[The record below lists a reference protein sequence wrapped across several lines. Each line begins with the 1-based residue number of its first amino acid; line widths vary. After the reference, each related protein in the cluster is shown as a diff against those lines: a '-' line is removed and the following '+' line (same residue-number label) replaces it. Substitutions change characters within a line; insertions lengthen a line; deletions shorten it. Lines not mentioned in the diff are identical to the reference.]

1 MPNFFDLIL
10 SFFQLFDALVDARE
24 RFGPAEDMADL
35 HGAAGRHGLAGNGDA
50 HRPHDESV
58 FAAEFRRRA
67 DQTVV
72 HGLLRPVGDGRET
85 RAHFPEHVERDGLV
99 ALGLLVDV
107 ERGVVL
113 GQRIEEAE
121 LFGNVREL
129 FGALLQNGG
138 DEGGIV
144 AFGLDGLADPRLG
157 GARERLG
164 GHGLDVLAVEV
175 RELFDIENGRG
186 LRDAGHIERLRELV
200 DRKDLALTAGRPA
213 EERDVVHDRL
223 GEEALCDKIDKY
235 LVKWRANQASEHQ
248 QNIAFYGYQ
257 RDTYKVNV
265 SLPRFGSGEAKG
277 VVNESVRGFDL
288 YIITDV
294 FNYSCTYNMYGM
306 EVPMSPDDHYAD
318 LKRVISAISGKA
330 KRITILMPMLYEGR
344 QHKRSSRESL
354 DCALALQE
362 LVNLGVDNIMTFDAH
377 DKRVQNAIP
386 NGSFENIMPT
396 YQMIKSLVNSVED
409 LHVDKDHL
417 MVISPDEGALH
428 RCIYFATQLGVNLGM
443 FYKRRDY
450 TRVVN
455 GRNPIVAHE
464 YLGESVEG
472 KTVFIADDIIASGES
487 MLEVA
492 SNLKE
497 RGAANI
503 IANATF
509 PLFTSG
515 LEKFDK
521 AVADGTLTY
530 VVGTNLTY
538 RMPELLTRDWYV
550 DVDVSKYAAYFVVAL
565 NHDMSVSSIIDPI
578 KKIEALLASRK

>member
-1 MPNFFDLIL
+1 MP
-10 SFFQLFDALVDARE
+10 RKT
-24 RFGPAEDMADL
+24 AE
-35 HGAAGRHGLAGNGDA
+35 NV
-50 HRPHDESV
+50 E
-58 FAAEFRRRA
+58 
-67 DQTVV
+67 TI
-72 HGLLRPVGDGRET
+72 PVG
-85 RAHFPEHVERDGLV
+85 P
-99 ALGLLVDV
+99 LGIIAMP
-107 ERGVVL
+107 GC
-113 GQRIEEAE
+113 
-121 LFGNVREL
+121 
-129 FGALLQNGG
+129 
-138 DEGGIV
+138 
-144 AFGLDGLADPRLG
+144 
-157 GARERLG
+157 
-164 GHGLDVLAVEV
+164 
-175 RELFDIENGRG
+175 
-186 LRDAGHIERLRELV
+186 
-200 DRKDLALTAGRPA
+200 
-213 EERDVVHDRL
+213 
-223 GEEALCDKIDKY
+223 EALCDKIDKY

-417 MVISPDEGALH
+417 MVISPDEGARH

-455 GRNPIVAHE
+455 GRNPIVEHQ
-464 YLGESVEG
+464 YLGDSVEG
-472 KTVFIADDIIASGES
+472 KDIIIVDDMISSGES
-487 MLEVA
+487 MLEVC
-492 SNLKE
+492 SKLKGLKAG
-497 RGAANI
+497 RI
-503 IANATF
+503 FVCTTF
-509 PLFTSG
+509 GLFCNG
-515 LEKFDK
+515 LEVFDEAYK
-521 AVADGTLTY
+521 NGTFYRVFT
-530 VVGTNLTY
+530 TNGVYQT
-538 RMPELLTRDWYV
+538 PELLSRDWYESV
-550 DVDVSKYAAYFVVAL
+550 DLSKYTAYFLDTL
-565 NHDMSVSSIIDPI
+565 NHDMSVSSLLDCSDKIEKILI
-578 KKIEALLASRK
+578 KKGLKEAK

>member
-1 MPNFFDLIL
+1 MP
-10 SFFQLFDALVDARE
+10 RKT
-24 RFGPAEDMADL
+24 AE
-35 HGAAGRHGLAGNGDA
+35 NV
-50 HRPHDESV
+50 E
-58 FAAEFRRRA
+58 
-67 DQTVV
+67 TI
-72 HGLLRPVGDGRET
+72 PVG
-85 RAHFPEHVERDGLV
+85 P
-99 ALGLLVDV
+99 LGIIAMP
-107 ERGVVL
+107 GC
-113 GQRIEEAE
+113 
-121 LFGNVREL
+121 
-129 FGALLQNGG
+129 
-138 DEGGIV
+138 
-144 AFGLDGLADPRLG
+144 
-157 GARERLG
+157 
-164 GHGLDVLAVEV
+164 
-175 RELFDIENGRG
+175 
-186 LRDAGHIERLRELV
+186 
-200 DRKDLALTAGRPA
+200 
-213 EERDVVHDRL
+213 
-223 GEEALCDKIDKY
+223 EALCDKIDKY

-428 RCIYFATQLGVNLGM
+428 RCIYFATPLGVNLGM

-455 GRNPIVAHE
+455 GRNPIVEHQ
-464 YLGESVEG
+464 YLGDSVEG
-472 KTVFIADDIIASGES
+472 KDIIIVDDMISSGES
-487 MLEVA
+487 MLEVC
-492 SNLKE
+492 SKLKGLKAG
-497 RGAANI
+497 RI
-503 IANATF
+503 FVCTTF
-509 PLFTSG
+509 GLFCNG
-515 LEKFDK
+515 LEVFDEAYK
-521 AVADGTLTY
+521 NGTFYRVFT
-530 VVGTNLTY
+530 TNGVYQT
-538 RMPELLTRDWYV
+538 PELLSRDWYESV
-550 DVDVSKYAAYFVVAL
+550 DLSKYTAYFLDTL
-565 NHDMSVSSIIDPI
+565 NHDMSVSSLLDCSDKIEKILI
-578 KKIEALLASRK
+578 KKGLKEAK

>member
-1 MPNFFDLIL
+1 MP
-10 SFFQLFDALVDARE
+10 RKT
-24 RFGPAEDMADL
+24 AE
-35 HGAAGRHGLAGNGDA
+35 NV
-50 HRPHDESV
+50 E
-58 FAAEFRRRA
+58 
-67 DQTVV
+67 TI
-72 HGLLRPVGDGRET
+72 PVG
-85 RAHFPEHVERDGLV
+85 P
-99 ALGLLVDV
+99 LGIIAMP
-107 ERGVVL
+107 GC
-113 GQRIEEAE
+113 
-121 LFGNVREL
+121 
-129 FGALLQNGG
+129 
-138 DEGGIV
+138 
-144 AFGLDGLADPRLG
+144 
-157 GARERLG
+157 
-164 GHGLDVLAVEV
+164 
-175 RELFDIENGRG
+175 
-186 LRDAGHIERLRELV
+186 
-200 DRKDLALTAGRPA
+200 
-213 EERDVVHDRL
+213 
-223 GEEALCDKIDKY
+223 EALCDEIDKY

-455 GRNPIVAHE
+455 GRNPIVEHQ
-464 YLGESVEG
+464 YLGDSVEG
-472 KTVFIADDIIASGES
+472 KDIIIVDDMISSGES
-487 MLEVA
+487 MLEVC
-492 SNLKE
+492 SKLKGLKAG
-497 RGAANI
+497 RI
-503 IANATF
+503 FVCTTF
-509 PLFTSG
+509 GLFCNG
-515 LEKFDK
+515 LEVFDEAYK
-521 AVADGTLTY
+521 NGTFYRVFT
-530 VVGTNLTY
+530 TNGVYQT
-538 RMPELLTRDWYV
+538 PELLSRDWYESV
-550 DVDVSKYAAYFVVAL
+550 DLSKYTAYFLDTL
-565 NHDMSVSSIIDPI
+565 NHDMSVSSLLDCSDKIEKILI
-578 KKIEALLASRK
+578 KKGLKEEK

>member
-1 MPNFFDLIL
+1 MP
-10 SFFQLFDALVDARE
+10 RKT
-24 RFGPAEDMADL
+24 AE
-35 HGAAGRHGLAGNGDA
+35 NV
-50 HRPHDESV
+50 E
-58 FAAEFRRRA
+58 
-67 DQTVV
+67 TI
-72 HGLLRPVGDGRET
+72 PVG
-85 RAHFPEHVERDGLV
+85 P
-99 ALGLLVDV
+99 LGIIAMP
-107 ERGVVL
+107 GC
-113 GQRIEEAE
+113 
-121 LFGNVREL
+121 
-129 FGALLQNGG
+129 
-138 DEGGIV
+138 
-144 AFGLDGLADPRLG
+144 
-157 GARERLG
+157 
-164 GHGLDVLAVEV
+164 
-175 RELFDIENGRG
+175 
-186 LRDAGHIERLRELV
+186 
-200 DRKDLALTAGRPA
+200 
-213 EERDVVHDRL
+213 
-223 GEEALCDKIDKY
+223 EALCDKIDKY

-455 GRNPIVAHE
+455 GRNPIVEHQ
-464 YLGESVEG
+464 YLGDSVEG
-472 KTVFIADDIIASGES
+472 KDIIIVDDMISSGES
-487 MLEVA
+487 MLEVC
-492 SNLKE
+492 SKLKGLKAG
-497 RGAANI
+497 RI
-503 IANATF
+503 FVCTTF
-509 PLFTSG
+509 GLFCNG
-515 LEKFDK
+515 LEVFDEAYK
-521 AVADGTLTY
+521 NGTFYRVFT
-530 VVGTNLTY
+530 TNGVYQT
-538 RMPELLTRDWYV
+538 PELLNRDWYESV
-550 DVDVSKYAAYFVVAL
+550 DLSKYTAYFLDTL
-565 NHDMSVSSIIDPI
+565 NHDMSVSSLLDCSDKIEKILI
-578 KKIEALLASRK
+578 KKGLKEEK

>member
-1 MPNFFDLIL
+1 MP
-10 SFFQLFDALVDARE
+10 RKT
-24 RFGPAEDMADL
+24 AE
-35 HGAAGRHGLAGNGDA
+35 NV
-50 HRPHDESV
+50 E
-58 FAAEFRRRA
+58 
-67 DQTVV
+67 TI
-72 HGLLRPVGDGRET
+72 PVG
-85 RAHFPEHVERDGLV
+85 P
-99 ALGLLVDV
+99 LGIIAMP
-107 ERGVVL
+107 GC
-113 GQRIEEAE
+113 
-121 LFGNVREL
+121 
-129 FGALLQNGG
+129 
-138 DEGGIV
+138 
-144 AFGLDGLADPRLG
+144 
-157 GARERLG
+157 
-164 GHGLDVLAVEV
+164 
-175 RELFDIENGRG
+175 
-186 LRDAGHIERLRELV
+186 
-200 DRKDLALTAGRPA
+200 
-213 EERDVVHDRL
+213 
-223 GEEALCDKIDKY
+223 EALCDKIDKY

-455 GRNPIVAHE
+455 GRNPIEEHQ
-464 YLGESVEG
+464 YLGDSVEG
-472 KTVFIADDIIASGES
+472 KDIIIVDDMISSGES
-487 MLEVA
+487 MLEVC
-492 SNLKE
+492 SKLKGLKAG
-497 RGAANI
+497 RI
-503 IANATF
+503 FVCTTF
-509 PLFTSG
+509 GLFCNG
-515 LEKFDK
+515 LEVFDEAYK
-521 AVADGTLTY
+521 NGTFYRVFT
-530 VVGTNLTY
+530 TNGVYQT
-538 RMPELLTRDWYV
+538 PELLSRDWYESV
-550 DVDVSKYAAYFVVAL
+550 DLSKYTAYFLDTL
-565 NHDMSVSSIIDPI
+565 NHDMSVSSLLDCSDKIEKILI
-578 KKIEALLASRK
+578 KKGLKEEK

>member
-1 MPNFFDLIL
+1 M
-10 SFFQLFDALVDARE
+10 SRKT
-24 RFGPAEDMADL
+24 AE
-35 HGAAGRHGLAGNGDA
+35 NV
-50 HRPHDESV
+50 E
-58 FAAEFRRRA
+58 
-67 DQTVV
+67 TI
-72 HGLLRPVGDGRET
+72 PVG
-85 RAHFPEHVERDGLV
+85 P
-99 ALGLLVDV
+99 LGIIAMP
-107 ERGVVL
+107 GC
-113 GQRIEEAE
+113 
-121 LFGNVREL
+121 
-129 FGALLQNGG
+129 
-138 DEGGIV
+138 
-144 AFGLDGLADPRLG
+144 
-157 GARERLG
+157 
-164 GHGLDVLAVEV
+164 
-175 RELFDIENGRG
+175 
-186 LRDAGHIERLRELV
+186 
-200 DRKDLALTAGRPA
+200 
-213 EERDVVHDRL
+213 
-223 GEEALCDKIDKY
+223 EALCDKIDKY

-455 GRNPIVAHE
+455 GRNPIVEHQ
-464 YLGESVEG
+464 YLGDSVEG
-472 KTVFIADDIIASGES
+472 KDIIIVDDMISSGES
-487 MLEVA
+487 MLEVC
-492 SNLKE
+492 SKLKGLKAG
-497 RGAANI
+497 RI
-503 IANATF
+503 FVCTTF
-509 PLFTSG
+509 GLFCNG
-515 LEKFDK
+515 LEVFDEAYK
-521 AVADGTLTY
+521 NGTFYRVFT
-530 VVGTNLTY
+530 TNGVYQT
-538 RMPELLTRDWYV
+538 PELLSRDWYESV
-550 DVDVSKYAAYFVVAL
+550 DLSKYTAYFLDTL
-565 NHDMSVSSIIDPI
+565 NHDMSVSSLLDCSDKIEKILI
-578 KKIEALLASRK
+578 KKGLKEAK

>member
-1 MPNFFDLIL
+1 MP
-10 SFFQLFDALVDARE
+10 RKT
-24 RFGPAEDMADL
+24 AE
-35 HGAAGRHGLAGNGDA
+35 NV
-50 HRPHDESV
+50 E
-58 FAAEFRRRA
+58 
-67 DQTVV
+67 TI
-72 HGLLRPVGDGRET
+72 PVG
-85 RAHFPEHVERDGLV
+85 P
-99 ALGLLVDV
+99 LGIIAMP
-107 ERGVVL
+107 GC
-113 GQRIEEAE
+113 
-121 LFGNVREL
+121 
-129 FGALLQNGG
+129 
-138 DEGGIV
+138 
-144 AFGLDGLADPRLG
+144 
-157 GARERLG
+157 
-164 GHGLDVLAVEV
+164 
-175 RELFDIENGRG
+175 
-186 LRDAGHIERLRELV
+186 
-200 DRKDLALTAGRPA
+200 
-213 EERDVVHDRL
+213 
-223 GEEALCDKIDKY
+223 EALCDKIDKY

-455 GRNPIVAHE
+455 GRNPIVEHQ
-464 YLGESVEG
+464 YLGDSVEG
-472 KTVFIADDIIASGES
+472 KDIIIVDDMISSGES
-487 MLEVA
+487 MLEVC
-492 SNLKE
+492 SKLKGLKAG
-497 RGAANI
+497 RI
-503 IANATF
+503 FVCTTF
-509 PLFTSG
+509 GLFCNG
-515 LEKFDK
+515 LEVFDEAYK
-521 AVADGTLTY
+521 NGTFYRVFT
-530 VVGTNLTY
+530 TNGVYQT
-538 RMPELLTRDWYV
+538 PELLSRDWYESV
-550 DVDVSKYAAYFVVAL
+550 DLSKYTAYFLDTL
-565 NHDMSVSSIIDPI
+565 NHDMSVSSLLDCSDKIEKILI
-578 KKIEALLASRK
+578 KKKRVPS